1 MLCVIFFSGV
11 WLEWGTC
18 CHKGFCLVRLP
29 FPIPLAAEIRVFL
42 RLFFFFCLC
51 LLAFPTPG
59 LLWCPVGIHRA
70 QKENPRSLLPHR
82 SLCPEVPELV
92 CLLSPSIRIFLCL
105 FYILC
110 LEISAAFSRRNRE
123 KCVPCLVQN
132 RKS

>member
-1 MLCVIFFSGV
+1 MSFFSLEFGRNGV
-11 WLEWGTC
+11 HVVTKASVLLGC
-18 CHKGFCLVRLP
+18 P
-29 FPIPLAAEIRVFL
+29 FPFL
-42 RLFFFFCLC
+42 WLQKSEFSCGYFFFFCLC

-59 LLWCPVGIHRA
+59 LLWCLVGIHKA
-70 QKENPRSLLPHR
+70 QKENPRSLLPHC

-92 CLLSPSIRIFLCL
+92 FLLSPSIRIFLCL

-132 RKS
+132 RKF